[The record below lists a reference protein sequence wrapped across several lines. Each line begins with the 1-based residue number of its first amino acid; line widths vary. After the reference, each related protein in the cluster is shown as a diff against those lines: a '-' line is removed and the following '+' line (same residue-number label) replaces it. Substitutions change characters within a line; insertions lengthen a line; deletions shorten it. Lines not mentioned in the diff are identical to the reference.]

1 MCLDYSERPAVFLRS
16 LEDVVAEER
25 GQACLMCEVSK
36 EAVTPVWRKDG
47 TVLNA
52 SEKHEILHLAKSL
65 SLIIHK
71 LKKDDS
77 GEYSC
82 DVGTSQTKAKVVV
95 RGKSS
100 LKSGW
105 VFQFITCHMRHF

>member
-1 MCLDYSERPAVFLRS
+1 MFLRS

-25 GQACLMCEVSK
+25 DKACLHCEVSK
-36 EAVTPVWRKDG
+36 REVTPVWRKDG
-47 TVLNA
+47 TVLNG
-52 SEKHEILHLAKSL
+52 SEKHEILQLGKLL

-71 LKKDDS
+71 LRKDDA

-95 RGKSS
+95 RGKSNLNS
-100 LKSGW
+100 E
-105 VFQFITCHMRHF
+105 I

>member
-1 MCLDYSERPAVFLRS
+1 MFLRP
-16 LEDVVAEER
+16 LEDVMAEER
-25 GQACLMCEVSK
+25 GKVCLQCEVSK
-36 EAVTPVWRKDG
+36 QAVTPFWRKDG

-52 SEKHEILHLAKSL
+52 SEKHEILQLEKSL

-71 LKKDDS
+71 LRKDDS

-95 RGKSS
+95 RGES
-100 LKSGW
+100 LNM
-105 VFQFITCHMRHF
+105 FLNHRHDI